1 MARTTTTRRTG
12 GIAAETNGNTIETT
26 ARATVSRQRVPAT
39 SDPLAVGRGKVGDA
53 LTQLRLDNT
62 AALFNGMREVA
73 VNLGVVKGVLA
84 DRPAPAQLI
93 AMLVQPDGTAAQ
105 RIQVQFDP
113 GTLGKPAQPTSVLT
127 DDSGLIHLPLPAGA
141 ALATGGQLALT
152 VHGGGATLT
161 VNVPFDHIAA
171 NGLIGQIALPQ
182 FLSPL
187 PVSILAALQAVA
199 PPPPNGA
206 PPPPPV
212 NQAQLPVIKIG
223 DDADCLLKYGLN
235 QSIDKFS
242 YGVFFRLVEPRA
254 SIANQ
259 VFRFPFGNGGLFNFL
274 PHYGDAAQGGGG
286 ADPNVVTSYVDRVPV
301 DQPLSVDGFRDR
313 LAGIGSNGFISGDET
328 VPMAGTLGL
337 GYVLQMSQRW
347 TFQGLALGD
356 LVYSL
361 PLAPGEQQQVAIF
374 ERRDSESVFESEN
387 FSEQQTLQQSAVA
400 DTSTNATFNSAFNEV
415 INAGSS
421 FTAHSSTA
429 SAGFAFPLI
438 GSGGGGSSSSSGT
451 TSSSLQGQRDV
462 TQTAAESSHS
472 AASNASAARRSAART
487 GMRVASASESQSI
500 TTKTITNHNHT
511 RALTMQYWEVLRLYD
526 LTTAIDGLTLT
537 VLVPLQVVRFLP
549 PGQILTLTNPT
560 QVANRDQVL
569 ARYASVLKHV
579 EALGATLPRRYQHG
593 LTLVTQFAADPT
605 ATVSPAGGVAEDVI
619 TFSLTGGFVP
629 CEEIYVT
636 AVTNRNTRVGPV
648 RLAHNPVSPIPDDA
662 FGSTEELLHWLA
674 GQRESTTPITVSG
687 ALALPASLNRNSI
700 VGFEI
705 SRRYRTVTYT
715 LLSPA
720 QAELRSL
727 NSLFGLTAA
736 NLEGTFAGLI
746 SANSTVRQTITLTP
760 ANLEQHLGGP
770 VLGNF
775 SATLDFGTPGAE
787 QYSALAL
794 SGVELTPE
802 AYPVPAIQLA
812 PTLRYNEI
820 LEIEKMVQHVVR
832 NTMRYSQA
840 VWAGMSA
847 LERAVLL
854 EGYTIGVPAGGIADA
869 SQMVPL
875 LNCVENRVLGY
886 FGNSMILP
894 FIIPKSL
901 AMAGGAALEANGNAV
916 EPIDPS
922 EIVNSL
928 LSYQKA
934 SFVPPRTTVALPTRG
949 VLGEAVLGHCSS
961 AEKIDLTRFWN
972 WQDSPG
978 DTAPTISPVTLP
990 TGSPSM
996 LAGVTAPNSLTTL
1009 PTLIN
1014 NVLTAPTP
1022 DTTLLAALS
1031 KDAASQKDFD
1041 SSLTNAAQLS
1051 GLLTNAQNV
1060 SNSARADALKS
1071 ATDLQ
1076 SQVIATAGNIVG
1088 GIYGGNPTAG
1098 SSAAAAV
1105 KGKDAPA
1112 GGGGGS
1118 GGAASG
1124 GGASGGTAGG
1134 SSGGTSGGTS
1144 GGPSGGPSGGG
1155 TPTPVPVP
1163 TPAPAGGPIPA

>member
-12 GIAAETNGNTIETT
+12 AMTTETRGNAVAAAD
-26 ARATVSRQRVPAT
+26 ARATISRQRIPAT
-39 SDPLAVGRGKVGDA
+39 SDPLAIGRGKIGDA

-73 VNLGVVKGVLA
+73 AGLGIVQAVLA

-93 AMLVQPDGTAAQ
+93 ATLIQPDGSTAQ
-105 RIQVQFDP
+105 RVQVQFDP
-113 GTLGKPAQPTSVLT
+113 ASLGKPAQPVSVLT
-127 DDSGLIHLPLPAGA
+127 DDSGLVHLPLPAGA
-141 ALATGGQLALT
+141 ALVAGGTLDLI
-152 VHGGGATLT
+152 VHGGGATVT
-161 VNVPFDHIAA
+161 VAVPFDHIAA

-187 PVSILAALQAVA
+187 PVSILAALEAVA
-199 PPPPNGA
+199 PPPSAGA
-206 PPPPPV
+206 PLPPPI
-212 NQAQLPVIKIG
+212 NQAQLPVITIG

-259 VFRFPFGNGGLFNFL
+259 VWRFPFGDGGLFNFL
-274 PHYGDAAQGGGG
+274 PHYGDAAQGGAG
-286 ADPNVVTSYVDRVPV
+286 ADHNVETSYVDRVPI

-313 LAGIGSNGFISGDET
+313 LAGIGSTGYIGGDET

-337 GYVLQMSQRW
+337 GYVLKMSQRW
-347 TFQGLALGD
+347 TFKGLALGD

-374 ERRDSESVFESEN
+374 ERRDSQSVFESET
-387 FSEQQTLQQSAVA
+387 FSETQTLQQSAVA
-400 DTSTNATFNSAFNEV
+400 DTSTHATFNSAFDEV

-421 FTAHSSTA
+421 FKAHSSTA
-429 SAGFAFPLI
+429 SVGVALPLI

-451 TSSSLQGQRDV
+451 TASSLQGQRDV
-462 TQTAAESSHS
+462 TQNAAESSHS
-472 AASNASAARRSAART
+472 AASNASSARRTAART
-487 GMRVASASESQSI
+487 GMRVASASESQSL

-549 PGQILTLTNPT
+549 PGQILTLTDPV
-560 QVANRDQVL
+560 QVDTRIEVL
-569 ARYASVLKHV
+569 ARYASVLKHADV
-579 EALGATLPRRYQHG
+579 LMAALPRRYQHG
-593 LTLVTQFAADPT
+593 LTLLTQFAADPR
-605 ATVSPAGGVAEDVI
+605 ATVATAGGAAEDVI
-619 TFSLTGGFVP
+619 TFTLTGSILP
-629 CEEIYVT
+629 CENVFVT
-636 AVTNRNTRVGPV
+636 VVTDRNTRVGPI
-648 RLAHNPVSPIPDDA
+648 RLQQSPVTMIPTDTFTSSD
-662 FGSTEELLHWLA
+662 ELLNWLTI
-674 GQRESTTPITVSG
+674 QRQSG
-687 ALALPASLNRNSI
+687 SVAASNALSLPPTLNRNSV

-705 SRRYRTVTYT
+705 SRSFQTVACT

-727 NSLFGLTAA
+727 NSLFGLTATTVESA
-736 NLEGTFAGLI
+736 LGSLI
-746 SANSTVRQTITLTP
+746 SAGSAARQTIRLSP
-760 ANLEQHLGGP
+760 AVLEQHLGGP
-770 VLGNF
+770 VVSAF
-775 SATLDFGTPGAE
+775 SAMLDTAPAE
-787 QYSALAL
+787 QFAAASLV
-794 SGVELTPE
+794 GVELPTE
-802 AYPVPAIQLA
+802 AYPVPALQLA
-812 PTLRYNEI
+812 PILGYNEV

-832 NTMRYSQA
+832 NTMRYSQM
-840 VWAGMSA
+840 VWSGLTA

-901 AMAGGAALEANGNAV
+901 AMAGGVVGADGAAGQ
-916 EPIDPS
+916 PIDPA

-972 WQDSPG
+972 WQDSPS

-990 TGSPSM
+990 TGSPSL

-1105 KGKDAPA
+1105 KGKDAP
-1112 GGGGGS
+1112 
-1118 GGAASG
+1118 SG
-1124 GGASGGTAGG
+1124 GGAS
-1134 SSGGTSGGTS
+1134 S
-1144 GGPSGGPSGGG
+1144 GGPASGGAAGGGPGGASGGPSGGG
-1155 TPTPVPVP
+1155 AAGGGTGGAPTPVPAP
-1163 TPAPAGGPIPA
+1163 TPAPAGGPVPA